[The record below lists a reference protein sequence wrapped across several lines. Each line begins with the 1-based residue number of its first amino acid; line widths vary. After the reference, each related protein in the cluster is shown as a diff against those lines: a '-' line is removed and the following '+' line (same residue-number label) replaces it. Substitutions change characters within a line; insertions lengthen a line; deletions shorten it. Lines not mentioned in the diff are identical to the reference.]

1 MARPSTT
8 LGVPRGAPLA
18 VIKTRWRTLVAEGHS
33 DKEKD
38 PVKKRVAD
46 ARFREL
52 RAAYDRLLV
61 GDDND
66 LEPAVRGVDWTIVQ
80 AVEWLAAL
88 RGERIDMRT
97 PDGLTITVK
106 LPENAHTG
114 QVLRFSGRGAPGEPP
129 GDLFVQLLV
138 LSDPD
143 YRHSRADPFTL
154 ERLLRITWLSAW
166 SGATVEVDTPW
177 GPTWIDLRAR
187 THDGQV
193 YEIPAH
199 GVRKAERW
207 GPLRLTV
214 ILDAPPA
221 PSHLTE
227 ETRTALE
234 AALSAAYEE
243 GAKKVGGG

>member
-1 MARPSTT
+1 MPRPSDT

-18 VIKTRWRTLVAEGHS
+18 AIKTRWRALVAEGHS

-38 PVKKRVAD
+38 PVKKKLAD
-46 ARFREL
+46 ARFRQL

-61 GDDND
+61 GDDTD
-66 LEPAVRGVDWTIVQ
+66 LEPLVRGIDWTIVQ
-80 AVEWLAAL
+80 PVAWLAAL
-88 RGERIDMRT
+88 RGERIDMKT
-97 PDGLTITVK
+97 PDGMVITVK
-106 LPENAHTG
+106 LPANAYTG
-114 QVLRFSGRGAPGEPP
+114 QVLRFSGRGAPGAPP

-138 LSDPD
+138 LTDPD
-143 YRHSRADPFTL
+143 YRHSRADRFTL
-154 ERLLRITWLSAW
+154 ERLLRLTWLSAW

-199 GVRKAERW
+199 GVRTAERW
-207 GPLRLTV
+207 GALRLTV
-214 ILDAPPA
+214 VLDAPPA
-221 PSHLTE
+221 PADLTE
-227 ETRTALE
+227 ETRAALE

-243 GAKKVGGG
+243 RAKNVEAG